1 MNTIDSITEAL
12 VTAIASCFVLD
23 FSGKHLVI
31 REVWLNCALRSLC
44 CILRSLGRSS
54 FAHDN
59 NNNNNNNNNKDNNN
73 NNNNNNDNNND
84 DDDDDDYDDDDDD
97 HEDDTYNI
105 SSIKRLTSK

>member
-12 VTAIASCFVLD
+12 VTDIAPRFVLD

-59 NNNNNNNNNKDNNN
+59 NNNNNNNNN
-73 NNNNNNDNNND
+73 ND
-84 DDDDDDYDDDDDD
+84 DDDDDDDDDEDEDDHDHDDDDDD

-105 SSIKRLTSK
+105 SSIKRLTSR

>member
-12 VTAIASCFVLD
+12 VTDIAPCFVLD

-31 REVWLNCALRSLC
+31 RRVWLNCALRSLC

-59 NNNNNNNNNKDNNN
+59 NINTNNTNNN
-73 NNNNNNDNNND
+73 NNNNNNED
-84 DDDDDDYDDDDDD
+84 DHDHDDDDDD

-105 SSIKRLTSK
+105 SSIKRLTSR

>member
-12 VTAIASCFVLD
+12 VTDIAPCFVLD

-31 REVWLNCALRSLC
+31 RRVWLNCALRSLC

-59 NNNNNNNNNKDNNN
+59 NNNNNNNNNNTTNNN
-73 NNNNNNDNNND
+73 NNNNNED
-84 DDDDDDYDDDDDD
+84 DHDHDDDDDD

-105 SSIKRLTSK
+105 SSIKRLTCR

>member
-12 VTAIASCFVLD
+12 VTDIAPCSVLD

-31 REVWLNCALRSLC
+31 RRVWLNCALRSLC
-44 CILRSLGRSS
+44 CILRFLGRSS

-59 NNNNNNNNNKDNNN
+59 NNTNNN
-73 NNNNNNDNNND
+73 NNNNNTYNNNNNGD
-84 DDDDDDYDDDDDD
+84 DDDEDDHDHNDDDDD

-105 SSIKRLTSK
+105 SSIKRLTSR